1 MTNVLHPKSVAI
13 VGAGI
18 SGIAASIHLKRAG
31 LEVTVYERS
40 SQAGGIWVF
49 NEQVAKYAAYPS
61 ILPSAGDSPEFERS
75 LQQTKRHDSPMR
87 DLAEEDLQSD
97 DELSLSFAP
106 PGSVYRQWLGT
117 ISLLTW
123 ASRPCYVALKN
134 NVSTIEMETTAHAWK
149 AGTEEFV
156 PHHVLADYIQGAA
169 AANNVI
175 ENIQFDTRVT
185 EVVKEGSRWRVETA
199 KLTGVP
205 SDSNVSRDVKDF
217 DALVIATG
225 HYHAPNVPEMPG
237 LADWVQTFPSRI
249 WHSKRYRS
257 SDAFKGQNVL
267 LVGAGVS
274 SVDIAKDLGG
284 VAAAVFQ
291 SSRGGMYDLPS
302 HLLPDNAARVEGI
315 RSFEALSG
323 AALSEDGSIPGTV
336 TLTSGKKLCN
346 IHQIILCT
354 GYHVS
359 FPFMRQYHSD
369 GVEPEDADEHVLVT
383 NGQVTHNLHKDIFY
397 IPDPSL
403 VFLGVPYHTATFTL
417 FEFQAMAIAA
427 VLSGAVSLPSETAMR
442 NEYRDRVQMKGAGRT
457 LHSLKGVNQEPEYV
471 ADLVAMVNAEKSLM
485 VGHTVRWLE
494 AYARRRVRQEF
505 LFSKKRDAAVD
516 QAIVDLVIGC

>member
-1 MTNVLHPKSVAI
+1 MTNVQHPKSVAI

-31 LEVTVYERS
+31 LDVTVHERS
-40 SQAGGIWVF
+40 SQAGGIWVY
-49 NEQVAKYAAYPS
+49 NEQVAKHAAYPS

-87 DLAEEDLQSD
+87 DLAEEDPQSD
-97 DELSLSFAP
+97 DKLSLSFAP
-106 PGSVYRQWLGT
+106 PG
-117 ISLLTW
+117 
-123 ASRPCYVALKN
+123 PCYVALKN

-185 EVVKEGSRWRVETA
+185 DVVKEGSRWRVETA

-205 SDSNVSRDVKDF
+205 SESNVSCDVKDF

-237 LADWVQTFPSRI
+237 LDDWVQAFPSRI
-249 WHSKRYRS
+249 WHSKRYRR
-257 SDAFKGQNVL
+257 SDAFEGQNVL

-274 SVDIAKDLGG
+274 SVDIARDLGG

-315 RSFEALSG
+315 RSFETLSG
-323 AALSEDGSIPGTV
+323 AVFSEDGSIPGTI

-346 IHQIILCT
+346 IHQVILCT

-359 FPFMRQYHSD
+359 FPFMRQYHAD
-369 GVEPEDADEHVLVT
+369 GVEPEDADERVLVT

-417 FEFQAMAIAA
+417 FEFQAMAVAA

-442 NEYRDRVQMKGAGRT
+442 DEYRNRVQMKGAGRT

-471 ADLVAMVNAEKSLM
+471 ADLVVMVNAEKSLM
-485 VGHTVRWLE
+485 VGHTAKWLE
-494 AYARRRVRQEF
+494 AYARRRARQEF
-505 LFSKKRDAAVD
+505 LFSKKRDVAVD
-516 QAIVDLVIGC
+516 QAIADRVIGC